1 MKLGLFIKKER
12 NPPKTMGSSRKKE
25 KQLTENSQIDGGGSL
40 QINEGARLHRYLFQS
55 GGSLQICLSILFC
68 LIIRLSSVLQCFIL
82 FNF

>member
-1 MKLGLFIKKER
+1 
-12 NPPKTMGSSRKKE
+12 MGSSRKKE

-40 QINEGARLHRYLFQS
+40 QINGVARLHRCLCQS